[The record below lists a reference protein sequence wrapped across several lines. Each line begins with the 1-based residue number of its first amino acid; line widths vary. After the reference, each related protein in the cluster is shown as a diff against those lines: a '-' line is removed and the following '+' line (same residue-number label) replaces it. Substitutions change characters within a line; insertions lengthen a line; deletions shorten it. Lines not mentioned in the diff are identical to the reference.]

1 MIMPAK
7 IEGLKR
13 FTVTLNEDMLTAA
26 QVRAAKVGVPPKISG
41 NTSAFLR
48 YLLKEFADQPL
59 AELKKK
65 VSWSEI

>member
-1 MIMPAK
+1 MPAK

-26 QVRAAKVGVPPKISG
+26 QVRAAKIGIPPKTSG

-48 YLLKEFADQPL
+48 YILKDFANQPL

-65 VSWSEI
+65 VGWSEA